1 MHVINFNFQFSI
13 KCSEKF
19 SKKIDS
25 TPLFK
30 KKFLDM
36 YMFTCCDLR

>member
-25 TPLFK
+25 TPLSEK
-30 KKFLDM
+30 ILDM